1 MTKQQPVVT
10 TRCGQQK
17 QTRSTPMFVFEIRHS
32 SLECLRLP
40 VCLLLE
46 PLLHGSSHS
55 PYSTALLSET
65 QSVLLEK
72 WGQRE
77 LAFGQGCRS
86 HWKRE
91 LVPVW
96 RQLVSYQEI
105 YSAREVHNTKFF
117 FFFPLL
123 PLLLLLIKKNKTK
136 NGCHIWY
143 NTGSQRKAIV
153 QQFLTTNTHL
163 ISSVALWKTQCM
175 FGLFNASK
183 KLYYWNI
190 YVVWK
195 ICS

>member
-1 MTKQQPVVT
+1 MWIHSLNTYPENPVVLCIRWFFLLKTLHTNVIFKKQWLLMTKQQPVVT

-123 PLLLLLIKKNKTK
+123 PLLLLLI
-136 NGCHIWY
+136 
-143 NTGSQRKAIV
+143 
-153 QQFLTTNTHL
+153 
-163 ISSVALWKTQCM
+163 
-175 FGLFNASK
+175 
-183 KLYYWNI
+183 
-190 YVVWK
+190 
-195 ICS
+195 

>member
-1 MTKQQPVVT
+1 MWIHSLNTYPENPVVLCIRWFFLLKTLHTNVIFKKQWLLMTKQQPVVT

-123 PLLLLLIKKNKTK
+123 PLLLLLIKKKTK
-136 NGCHIWY
+136 QKMVVI
-143 NTGSQRKAIV
+143 
-153 QQFLTTNTHL
+153 
-163 ISSVALWKTQCM
+163 
-175 FGLFNASK
+175 FGTIQEVRE
-183 KLYYWNI
+183 KLLYSNF
-190 YVVWK
+190 
-195 ICS
+195 

>member
-1 MTKQQPVVT
+1 MWIHSLNAYPENPVVLCIRWFFLLKTLHTNVIFKKQWLLMTKQQPVVT

-46 PLLHGSSHS
+46 PSLHRSSHS

-123 PLLLLLIKKNKTK
+123 PLLLLLI
-136 NGCHIWY
+136 
-143 NTGSQRKAIV
+143 
-153 QQFLTTNTHL
+153 
-163 ISSVALWKTQCM
+163 
-175 FGLFNASK
+175 
-183 KLYYWNI
+183 
-190 YVVWK
+190 
-195 ICS
+195 

>member
-46 PLLHGSSHS
+46 PSLHRSSHS

-65 QSVLLEK
+65 RRACCWRSEVSGSLHLGRAAGVTGRENWFLCEGSLYLTRKFTALGRFTTQS
-72 WGQRE
+72 
-77 LAFGQGCRS
+77 
-86 HWKRE
+86 
-91 LVPVW
+91 
-96 RQLVSYQEI
+96 
-105 YSAREVHNTKFF
+105 F

-183 KLYYWNI
+183 KLYY
-190 YVVWK
+190 
-195 ICS
+195 

>member
-1 MTKQQPVVT
+1 MWIHSLNTYPENPVVLCIRWFFLLKTLHTNVIFKKQWLLMTKQQPVVT

-46 PLLHGSSHS
+46 PSLHRSSHS

-117 FFFPLL
+117 FSLCCHCCYFWLKKIKQKMVVIFGTIQEVREKLL
-123 PLLLLLIKKNKTK
+123 YSN
-136 NGCHIWY
+136 
-143 NTGSQRKAIV
+143 
-153 QQFLTTNTHL
+153 F
-163 ISSVALWKTQCM
+163 
-175 FGLFNASK
+175 
-183 KLYYWNI
+183 
-190 YVVWK
+190 
-195 ICS
+195 